1 MSEYKITG
9 IIYIHNIG
17 MRDIQTDRQ
26 AERQRQKELELELEN
41 FKDFFLKCHRRPTLL
56 TAKVLA
62 INHG

>member
-41 FKDFFLKCHRRPTLL
+41 FKDIF
-56 TAKVLA
+56 
-62 INHG
+62 